1 MKKREAGKRKR
12 VNRGPAAVIDLSALA
27 HNLEIVRKIVSKKQI
42 IAVVKADAYGHGS
55 AEISR
60 RLVSLGVSRL
70 AVAFTGEAKLLRQS
84 GIGAEIIVLF
94 DRTAADDYFNYSL
107 TPVIQD
113 KRTAHEFSRLAGQR
127 GTRVRVH
134 VKIDTGM
141 GRIGFSPENAA
152 AEVAEIAGLEG
163 IELEGLM
170 SHFSEADLADRSY
183 ALRQLSVFN
192 AIRDKVSAKLG
203 RHVMCHMAN
212 SAAVLSLP
220 EAIQDAVRP
229 GLLLYGCSPFKEGH
243 GLRPLMTVKTG
254 LLTVRNLRSGTP
266 VSYGRTFTTKRRSRI
281 AVVPVGY
288 ADGYN
293 RLFSNNAEMLVK
305 GRKAPVVG
313 RVCMDLTMLDVTDI
327 DGVEEGDEVVILGS
341 QGRETI
347 TAADLSGRIGTIPYE
362 IITSLGSR
370 AKREYVN

>member
-1 MKKREAGKRKR
+1 
-12 VNRGPAAVIDLSALA
+12 
-27 HNLEIVRKIVSKKQI
+27 
-42 IAVVKADAYGHGS
+42 
-55 AEISR
+55 
-60 RLVSLGVSRL
+60 
-70 AVAFTGEAKLLRQS
+70 
-84 GIGAEIIVLF
+84 
-94 DRTAADDYFNYSL
+94 
-107 TPVIQD
+107 
-113 KRTAHEFSRLAGQR
+113 
-127 GTRVRVH
+127 
-134 VKIDTGM
+134 
-141 GRIGFSPENAA
+141 
-152 AEVAEIAGLEG
+152 
-163 IELEGLM
+163 
-170 SHFSEADLADRSY
+170 
-183 ALRQLSVFN
+183 
-192 AIRDKVSAKLG
+192 
-203 RHVMCHMAN
+203 
-212 SAAVLSLP
+212 
-220 EAIQDAVRP
+220 
-229 GLLLYGCSPFKEGH
+229 
-243 GLRPLMTVKTG
+243 MTVKTG

-341 QGRETI
+341 QGGETI